1 MSQEKKEEKAVVK
14 EQESKAPGAEKEE
27 PKKLIPSILENKF
40 ADFTYKFVKYV
51 PETVHPNVV
60 TAIGII
66 AGILG
71 GFCFFLGSF
80 SRWFFLLAILGLIT
94 HIVCDNFDG
103 YMARNR
109 NQKSLRGGFFDLMSD
124 TSVCTF
130 TVLFI
135 GLSSFSHMEVCAF
148 GAPLYGLHMMVTLHY
163 IMFYN
168 EFPFPPF
175 GPFEIHCT
183 YIIVALLN
191 FFLGE
196 VELFWLGDFA
206 VMLDDV
212 ILGIAALGAGIYL
225 LCYAVGLFNRLK
237 ADGK

>member
-1 MSQEKKEEKAVVK
+1 MSQEKKEKAVETQEAKAKAAVK
-14 EQESKAPGAEKEE
+14 EDPNKT
-27 PKKLIPSILENKF
+27 IPSFLENKF

-60 TAIGII
+60 TAIGIT

-71 GFCFFLGSF
+71 GFCFFLGTF
-80 SRWFFLLAILGLIT
+80 SRWFFLLAVLGLLT

-103 YMARNR
+103 YMARTR

-135 GLSSFSHMEVCAF
+135 GLSSFANMEVCAF

-163 IMFYN
+163 IMIYN

-183 YIIVALLN
+183 YIAVALLN

-196 VELFWLGDFA
+196 VELFYIGDLV
-206 VMLDDV
+206 VMLDDL
-212 ILGIAALGAGIYL
+212 ILGVAAIGAWIYFLGFAI
-225 LCYAVGLFNRLK
+225 GLFRRLK
-237 ADGK
+237 RDGH